1 MRSELFMRY
10 FTPKVRTKSKGA
22 GKGTKVYVDGYVFNE
37 SLRRADYLR
46 ELAEESR
53 TECGLFL
60 CRAEWQDMHDDRW
73 WDVPGY
79 RDEFVRTYREKIKK
93 LRAEYGLS
101 KSEVSEF
108 MRVD

>member
-1 MRSELFMRY
+1 MSYRLFLKY
-10 FTPKVRTKSKGA
+10 HTPKVRTKSKGA
-22 GKGTKVYVDGYVFNE
+22 DKGTKVYVTGFEFNE
-37 SLRRADYLR
+37 TMRRADYLR

-93 LRAEYGLS
+93 LRMEYGLS